1 MFASVFCSG
10 VTAEGSGVV
19 VEGSAPV
26 AEEAVATPPAADSK
40 VLSDCF
46 YSLSHFASCDC
57 ESASLMGKFNCRML
71 LMRKMMM
78 MLTSSEKRLKR
89 RRKLPKRELLP

>member
-46 YSLSHFASCDC
+46 YSLSHYVSWDC
-57 ESASLMGKFNCRML
+57 K
-71 LMRKMMM
+71 
-78 MLTSSEKRLKR
+78 
-89 RRKLPKRELLP
+89 